1 MSEKNC
7 ESSTFWEGLIKGYK
21 VGECK
26 RHAPQ
31 PVATDAVMRDRVK
44 WPRTAIMDL
53 CSEYKQTKTS
63 KTTTTGY

>member
-7 ESSTFWEGLIKGYK
+7 ESSTFWEELIKGYK

-31 PVATDAVMRDRVK
+31 VATDAVMRDRVK
-44 WPRTAIMDL
+44 WTRTAIMDL
-53 CSEYKQTKTS
+53 CSEYKQTKTP

>member
-1 MSEKNC
+1 MSDRNC
-7 ESSTFWEGLIKGYK
+7 ESCTFREELIKGYK

-31 PVATDAVMRDRVK
+31 VATDAVMRDRVK
-44 WPRTAIMDL
+44 WPRTAIMDIYI
-53 CSEYKQTKTS
+53 ENKQTKTS